1 MLTWY
6 IIFQTAKESLEWI
19 DNELA
24 KKSAEHCALKAEV
37 KQGLGQG
44 PENST
49 PPDQLSKSARKRRR
63 KNALKNKESSP
74 LPVGTDGS
82 EKRGPDLAKS
92 RADGTTAELV
102 SDETVTNF
110 ILDLS
115 TTSQCVCARSLSGEF
130 SLLLVPPKYMESCTA
145 FFGTS
150 EKLLHI

>member
-19 DNELA
+19 DNELS
-24 KKSAEHCALKAEV
+24 KKSAEHCTLKAEV
-37 KQGLGQG
+37 KPGLGQG

-82 EKRGPDLAKS
+82 EERGPGLAQS
-92 RADGTTAELV
+92 RADGTTAGPV

-115 TTSQCVCARSLSGEF
+115 TTSQCVCARFL
-130 SLLLVPPKYMESCTA
+130 
-145 FFGTS
+145 
-150 EKLLHI
+150 